1 MKPLIILVIVILTAA
16 SSIFAQN
23 KKSQTAAAR
32 TAKAVEV
39 VRQFT
44 ALGADSVPVANL
56 RKAKAIAVFP
66 ELTRVNLLVE
76 EFSIGN
82 GLVSIRAE
90 DEKWGVP
97 AFLAF
102 KGVTVNLKL
111 FDKKS
116 YDTVVLFMDDESIGW
131 LKKGDIKLNGGGK
144 KKIAL
149 GPVIDGEETDKT
161 MKNANLIYYTFE
173 NGQLV
178 DTDFK
183 NDSIFKSFIIV
194 HDNNLTKAV
203 FGMKTRQLFA
213 APEDTLKVPGE
224 IEAFRTA
231 LTETLKNTSA
241 SQTASAGAGA
251 ATKK

>member
-16 SSIFAQN
+16 SPVFAQN
-23 KKSQTAAAR
+23 KKAQTAAAR

-39 VRQFT
+39 VRQFA

-66 ELTRVNLLVE
+66 ELTRVNFLIE
-76 EFSIGN
+76 ELSVGN
-82 GLVSIRAE
+82 GLVSIRSE

-102 KGVTVNLKL
+102 KGVTINLKL
-111 FDKKS
+111 FEKKS

-131 LKKGDIKLNGGGK
+131 LKKGDINLNGGGK

-149 GPVIDGEETDKT
+149 GPVIDGKETDKT
-161 MKNANLIYYTFE
+161 MENAHLIYYTFE

-183 NDSIFKSFIIV
+183 NDTIFKSFAIV
-194 HDNNLTKAV
+194 HDNNLTKAI

-213 APEDTLKVPGE
+213 APETGVTVPVE
-224 IEAFRTA
+224 IESFRA
-231 LTETLKNTSA
+231 VLTETLKDAAVRQIISGD
-241 SQTASAGAGA
+241 GAGV
-251 ATKK
+251 K